1 MKPFDYN
8 GDGIHTERAKRKL
21 RRALKRSK
29 KLGHVPTRISKL
41 GYVEL
46 YGCMNADCNATVDV
60 WDSPASVNGPMQW
73 QDCRNPK
80 FSTIKKLFQ
89 NIFSLTKKEDGV

>member
-1 MKPFDYN
+1 MRSFEYD

-21 RRALKRSK
+21 RKALKRSK

-46 YGCMNADCNATVDV
+46 YGCMNVDCDATIDV

-73 QDCRNPK
+73 ANCCNPK
-80 FSTIKKLFQ
+80 FSTIKTFFK
-89 NIFSLTKKEDGV
+89 NIFKGRQVDNGK

>member
-1 MKPFDYN
+1 MKPFEYD

-46 YGCMNADCNATVDV
+46 YGCMNVDCDATIDV

-73 QDCRNPK
+73 TDCCNPK

-89 NIFSLTKKEDGV
+89 KYFTMRAGSNER